1 MNLPIYNIE
10 GHETG
15 KISLNP
21 KIFGVKTKSWIL
33 HQVIVAQQ
41 ANSRV
46 NVAHTKTRGE
56 VRGGGK
62 KPWKQKGT
70 GRARH
75 GSIRSPLW
83 RGGGITF
90 GPLNTRNFKIKVNQK
105 VKTQALMMAL
115 SEKVNE
121 KALIILEQLS
131 FDVIKTKNIVD
142 LFKNLKINDKKIL
155 LSLPVKDDKIVK
167 SARQIKKI
175 KLTAAD
181 SLNVRELL
189 WADTLLTTVKG
200 VERIEKTHAANTGA
214 TQKN

>member
-142 LFKNLKINDKKIL
+142 LFKKL
-155 LSLPVKDDKIVK
+155 
-167 SARQIKKI
+167 

>member
-90 GPLNTRNFKIKVNQK
+90 GPLNTRNFKIKVNK
-105 VKTQALMMAL
+105 KA
-115 SEKVNE
+115 KK
-121 KALIILEQLS
+121 KALLMTLTSKAINQKIILLEKLEIDQA
-131 FDVIKTKNIVD
+131 KTKN
-142 LFKNLKINDKKIL
+142 
-155 LSLPVKDDKIVK
+155 
-167 SARQIKKI
+167 
-175 KLTAAD
+175 
-181 SLNVRELL
+181 
-189 WADTLLTTVKG
+189 
-200 VERIEKTHAANTGA
+200 
-214 TQKN
+214 